1 MRSLHAPFSNQLLLL
16 FVALILEQAV
26 EPAVQ
31 SSIEM
36 EDKKVSGVGTIEVV
50 LDFDEH
56 LAPLLR
62 HHDVE
67 HPAPCPV
74 FLFVFCFFN

>member
-26 EPAVQ
+26 ELAVH

-56 LAPLLR
+56 PTPLLR

-74 FLFVFCFFN
+74 F